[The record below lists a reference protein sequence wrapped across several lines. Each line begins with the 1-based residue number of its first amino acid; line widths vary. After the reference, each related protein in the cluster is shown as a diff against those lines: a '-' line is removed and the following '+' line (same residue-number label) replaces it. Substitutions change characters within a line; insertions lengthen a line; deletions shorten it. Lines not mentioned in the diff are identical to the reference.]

1 MSRLFAKGDD
11 GTVRVA
17 ESSPARSVLTS
28 LLLAGVPIR
37 HDCGGIAYCGTC
49 RVRVTGDGAGL
60 SAIGTSERERLEA
73 VKAPP
78 GDRLACQARAA
89 RDLEFVILDPGKP
102 GREGL
107 GGHRGKGG

>member
-1 MSRLFAKGDD
+1 MSRLIAKADD
-11 GTVRVA
+11 GTVRVV
-17 ESSPARSVLTS
+17 ENSPARSVLSS
-28 LLLAGVPIR
+28 LLLADVPIR

-49 RVRVTGDGAGL
+49 RIRVAGDAAGL

-89 RDLEFVILDPGKP
+89 RDIEFEILDSGKP

-107 GGHRGKGG
+107 GGHRGKE